1 MHGWEDD
8 TSHQLTQLFLEAYGP
23 STAHETG
30 TNRLA
35 SGSKLD
41 QLKTRRNLYVCKN
54 EIIGNASSVCVTHS
68 RAFIIVQAK
77 TTLRAETVRPET
89 ANVEVC
95 LRHTAMGNEQPD
107 TEDWLR
113 KNIEHSISDNFRVDA
128 EDPAAVGNA
137 PDDWVQEPDDDCV
150 DGDGAIELA

>member
-1 MHGWEDD
+1 MDLPLHAEPR
-8 TSHQLTQLFLEAYGP
+8 Q
-23 STAHETG
+23 
-30 TNRLA
+30 NCLA
-35 SGSKLD
+35 SGSELD
-41 QLKTRRNLYVCKN
+41 QLKTRSNSYVCEN
-54 EIIGNASSVCVTHS
+54 EIIGNAPSACLTHS

-113 KNIEHSISDNFRVDA
+113 KNIEHSISDDLRVDT

-137 PDDWVQEPDDDCV
+137 PNNWVQEPDDDCV
-150 DGDGAIELA
+150 DGDGAVELA